1 MTKGVN
7 IDVESR
13 DVVLGVLAAQA
24 PVLFPQLLVA
34 GGLLGFGFL
43 LLLNQPT
50 KEEVY
55 RQSLRDQCVA
65 QKLRDFRL
73 YTYETKRLCNAHV
86 ATLYK
91 GNMK

>member
-7 IDVESR
+7 VDVESR

-34 GGLLGFGFL
+34 GGLLVFGFL

-50 KEEVY
+50 KEEV
-55 RQSLRDQCVA
+55 
-65 QKLRDFRL
+65 
-73 YTYETKRLCNAHV
+73 
-86 ATLYK
+86 
-91 GNMK
+91 